1 MMFSLFNCFW
11 FFWVFVKQRDHKMD
25 ACKANIKENA
35 KKTMQ
40 GSMQEKQMEI
50 KIDDETA
57 KFPSIMNRKS

>member
-1 MMFSLFNCFW
+1 
-11 FFWVFVKQRDHKMD
+11 MD